1 MNTVCKTQVASY
13 IYKIYD
19 EMMVWITFRTPK
31 PSVAGSDDGEEKDE
45 EDDEDEASVMTIDGV
60 EGGYARFVILICSI
74 DNFTLIS

>member
-1 MNTVCKTQVASY
+1 
-13 IYKIYD
+13 
-19 EMMVWITFRTPK
+19 MMVWITFRTPK

-74 DNFTLIS
+74 DNFTLIIIYDIVS